1 MADDLDRL
9 IDVLL
14 CEELGGEGPPNLEER
29 VLARAGRR
37 RGIRLWH
44 VAAAAAVLL
53 VGLGTWQFLTGG
65 YPRPHASGSYTVA
78 DGGAVRRGT
87 TLRTE
92 DQPAALTLGGYAH
105 VEVEPQSV
113 VRLEGA
119 RRAEQVFLGRGGV
132 ACDVDPKVGA
142 FAVRTDLGSVQS
154 VGTRFSVR
162 ILEEKGET
170 EMVEKRLWVSVLAG
184 VVLASGAWG
193 RQALAA
199 GQEKALPEKAP
210 AKGEKAPA
218 PKMTTLSHV
227 DDSAEGKRSLAGSGH
242 AVEFE
247 CPAGARWVEAVQ
259 IFGARYGS
267 PQPPKEDF
275 HVTVLDAN
283 RKVLADV
290 PFPYAKVER
299 GTMKWHALETPSV
312 EVTPRFIIAVA
323 FNPEQTKGVYLGYDE
338 KVKES
343 HSLVGL
349 PDQGFQEVAEKQDW
363 MIRVVVSNVPSGK
376 RGIIRLPDR
385 AAAKGP
391 NLDLP
396 PCVVET
402 SPADRATDV
411 DYGLR
416 EIKVTFDRPMMGG
429 QQWSWIIHT
438 DLGVYPGYKGS
449 PDPRWEDGGKTCVLP
464 VRLSP
469 DTLYA
474 VGVNSFRHTGFRDP
488 AGKIAVPHV
497 WVFKTRKKAE
507 GGEF

>member
-14 CEELGGEGPPNLEER
+14 CEGLGGEAPPNLEER

-53 VGLGTWQFLTGG
+53 VGLGAWRLLAGG
-65 YPRPHASGSYTVA
+65 YPRPQASGSYTVA

-87 TLRTE
+87 TLSTE
-92 DQPAALTLGGYAH
+92 DQPAALTLGGYAR
-105 VEVEPQSV
+105 VELEPQSV
-113 VRLEGA
+113 VRLEGD

-132 ACDVDPKVGA
+132 ACDVDPKAGA
-142 FAVRTDLGSVQS
+142 FAVRTDLGTVQS

-162 ILEEKGET
+162 ILEEKGED
-170 EMVEKRLWVSVLAG
+170 EMVEKRLWVSVVAG
-184 VVLASGAWG
+184 VVLATGTWG
-193 RQALAA
+193 QQALAA

-210 AKGEKAPA
+210 AKEEKAAA

-227 DDSAEGKRSLAGSGH
+227 DDTAEGKRSIAGSGH

-259 IFGARYGS
+259 IFSARYGT
-267 PQPPKEDF
+267 PQAPKEDF
-275 HVTVLDAN
+275 HVYVLDAN

-290 PFPYAKVER
+290 PFPYGRIER
-299 GTMKWHALETPSV
+299 GTMKWYALETPSI
-312 EVTPRFIIAVA
+312 EVPPRFILAVA
-323 FNPEQTKGVYLGYDE
+323 FNPEQTKGVYVGFDE
-338 KVKES
+338 SVKES

-349 PDQGFQEVAEKQDW
+349 PDEGFQEVTEKQDW
-363 MIRVVVSNVPSGK
+363 MIRVVASNVPSGK
-376 RGIIRLPDR
+376 RGIIRLGER
-385 AAAKGP
+385 AVAKEA
-391 NLDLP
+391 DLEFP
-396 PCVVET
+396 PRAVET
-402 SPADRATDV
+402 FPANQAKDV
-411 DYGLR
+411 DYSLR

-429 QQWSWIIHT
+429 PQWSWIIHT
-438 DLGVYPGYKGS
+438 DIGVYPGVRGG
-449 PDPRWEDGGKTCVLP
+449 PDPRWEEGGKTCVLP

-497 WVFKTRKKAE
+497 WVFKTRKKTA